1 MAEKKTERV
10 TVWLPETLA
19 IDLMRLAHNDDR
31 KLSEFI
37 TLALSRYVYGHS
49 RKADEFGD
57 VAISGDSRQ

>member
-19 IDLMRLAHNDDR
+19 IELMRLAHNDDR

-49 RKADEFGD
+49 RRADESCD
-57 VAISGDSRQ
+57 VAISGDTPQ